1 MRSTKIVS
9 NGVVEVIEA
18 LDDQLKLS
26 SEGDI
31 LVKMMACGICG
42 SDLEKVYGNYGMTS
56 GKLGHE
62 PAGEII
68 AVGKNVENFNIGD
81 RVFVHHHVSCNSC
94 HDCLHGNNTM
104 CEYYQKSNIDPCG
117 LADKFVVPAWNISHG
132 GVLKL
137 PNSLSFEQAS
147 LIEPLACCIRA
158 INKIKFQKGDDFV
171 IFGAGPAG
179 IMLIHLL
186 RIFGAGKIFIVDL
199 NQFRLKFCK
208 NFNPDI
214 ITVNPNIQDLNQ
226 IIMDNTKNRG
236 VDIAIVATSSLEA
249 LSDSFEVTRKGGQIV
264 LFGVPPKES
273 QFPLN
278 VSKLYSNEYSLIPS
292 YAASETETNSALK
305 LLSEKRV
312 NLDYLITHR
321 FKLELSSKAFLCAH
335 EAKDCMKV
343 IITNSDQV

>member
-1 MRSTKIVS
+1 MKSTKILS
-9 NGVVEVIEA
+9 SGVVDVIEVV
-18 LDDQLKLS
+18 DDQLKLS

-56 GKLGHE
+56 GRLGHE

-68 AVGKNVENFNIGD
+68 AVGKNVENFKIGD

-104 CEYYQKSNIDPCG
+104 CGYYQKSNIDPCG
-117 LADKFVVPAWNISHG
+117 LADKFVVPSWNVSHG

-137 PNSLSFEQAS
+137 PNNISFEQAS

-158 INKIKFQKGDDFV
+158 INKIEFQKGDDFV

-199 NQFRLKFCK
+199 NEFRLKFCK

-214 ITVNPNIQDLNQ
+214 MIISPNTQDVSQ
-226 IIMDNTKNRG
+226 ILRDNTNNRG

-264 LFGVPPKES
+264 LFGVPAKDS

-305 LLSEKRV
+305 LLSENRV
-312 NLDYLITHR
+312 NLDYLITHK
-321 FKLELSSKAFLCAH
+321 FKLESSSKAFLCAH

-343 IITNSDQV
+343 IITT